1 MRRRR
6 QSSSGYCRLDIFQ
19 LCPLEQKKVW
29 FWTVEE
35 QKGRVNRIEEERDS
49 SGQGR
54 GGECSSGQGRGGEM
68 TLGQGNRGE
77 RVALDKVEEERWQ
90 FWGG

>member
-1 MRRRR
+1 M
-6 QSSSGYCRLDIFQ
+6 
-19 LCPLEQKKVW
+19 W

-35 QKGRVNRIEEERDS
+35 QKGRVNRIEEEGDS

-68 TLGQGNRGE
+68 S
-77 RVALDKVEEERWQ
+77 ALDRIEEERAPLDRVEEER
-90 FWGG
+90 